1 MAVISFENYVI
12 DESYY
17 RVNDLFENTEEKL
30 SMPVSFSAEIGI
42 DKSQEKAYV
51 IINVALGELEEE
63 SEKHIPFTC
72 KVSVRGIYGY
82 QSEAFETNNDLKD
95 VLGKNAVAILYPYVR
110 TYISTLTNLG
120 NQFPVYT
127 LPVMNF
133 AEIIRENDLITFI
146 GFDD

>member
-17 RVNDLFENTEEKL
+17 KVNDFFEYTQDKL
-30 SMPVSFSAEIGI
+30 NMPVSFSVEVGA

-51 IINVALGELEEE
+51 IININLGD
-63 SEKHIPFTC
+63 SNEKDPEIPFTC
-72 KVSVRGIYGY
+72 RVSIRGIYGY
-82 QSEAFETNNDLKD
+82 NLEDFKTDKDLKE
-95 VLGKNAVAILYPYVR
+95 VLSKNAVAILYPYVR
-110 TYISTLTNLG
+110 TYIATLTNLG

-133 AEIIRENDLITFI
+133 AETVRENDRITFV
-146 GFDD
+146 GFDN